1 MPVTKLNLPPIQK
14 GATYKPRPIF
24 WVGVDLTG
32 CTARMQ
38 VRETITSST
47 LLLELT
53 TANGRI
59 IITTLTSR
67 IDLLVDVATTTALTT
82 LGGVYDLE
90 IVFPDGT
97 VTRLVEGKIA
107 FRDEVTR

>member
-1 MPVTKLNLPPIQK
+1 VPVTKLNLPPIQK
-14 GATYKPRPIF
+14 GATYKPRSIF

-38 VRETITSST
+38 VRETVTST
-47 LLLELT
+47 VLLLDLT

-59 IITTLTSR
+59 IITPLTSK
-67 IDLLVDVATTTALTT
+67 IQILVDVITTTALLT

-90 IVFPDGT
+90 IVFPDTT
-97 VTRLVEGKIA
+97 VTRLVEGKLA
-107 FRDEVTR
+107 FIDEVTR